1 MAMAPHVQH
10 LRAAVGG
17 ARLLLSSVTAVV
29 RDARN
34 SLLLVQQSD
43 YGVWSTPGGAVE
55 MHETPA
61 DAVVRETWE
70 ETGLLV
76 RPTRLIAVY
85 GGPAFVVRYPN
96 GDESQYISSIFE
108 CAVDSGAL
116 RADGHETLAVRFVP
130 FDEAIQLS
138 LSPWLPAVLPRLYD
152 NSTAAWFEP
161 PTWRP

>member
-1 MAMAPHVQH
+1 MAMAPHVRH

-43 YGVWSTPGGAVE
+43 DGVWSTPGGAVE
-55 MHETPA
+55 MQETPA

-76 RPTRLIAVY
+76 RPIRLIAVY
-85 GGPAFVVRYPN
+85 GGPEFVVRYPN
-96 GDESQYISSIFE
+96 GDESQYISAIFE
-108 CAVDSGAL
+108 CASAL
-116 RADGHETLAVRFVP
+116 
-130 FDEAIQLS
+130 
-138 LSPWLPAVLPRLYD
+138 
-152 NSTAAWFEP
+152 TAAP
-161 PTWRP
+161 GGVAAPV